1 MRNIYILT
9 LSIFIH
15 LNAQTPPD
23 LNWSL
28 NPKNG
33 PTSGSFTV
41 SEVIFDKVSSEFNS
55 LPITIGNFSST
66 GNFIFGNDAALDFF
80 EEAIGENLNT
90 FIAKHDENDEVL
102 WVKKLY
108 GDGGFIPTA
117 AIAVGNFFYVVGE
130 LNGTIDFNPAS
141 GTANRTSISEKNLV
155 IAKYDLNG
163 FYVNSKL
170 IGGSGLVSAHKIVNN
185 GSKLAIIGEL
195 EGTVDFDPNSGVYNI
210 SSSGE
215 KDGYVS
221 VFSTNLAHQWTQQYG
236 DIGTDAIKDVA
247 IDGNSVLATATVQS
261 TGIECGP
268 YPDPNS
274 FLGEYILTITDPGI
288 LESVTFGDSATI
300 DVVALNNALGGTLS
314 DWGLVGSATDNGW
327 GGPDMKLYE
336 TSVNI
341 YELYANLSDEEMKF
355 RFNDNWAQEYGD
367 DGADGSLNSG
377 GANIVIP
384 QYGVY
389 HIKMDLNTNL
399 YTIERVFSSE
409 TITLSDSGNNSRSFI
424 PSSIYPDLGA
434 FNAPQVTI
442 DFDSCGTLSIE
453 DTNTNI
459 GCVSNTFIGTADLIN
474 TYDQTNDNSFSI
486 QFYDDIYSDC
496 GVQELAKMT
505 FTKIGAPIIS
515 QTSPTD
521 PTLVALD
528 GTYQSNLVAYDITN
542 GLEFSTPIGSQIETP
557 LALINNDL
565 HIGAAGE
572 IFVVGSYQ
580 GENRFLT
587 YNNVRSDLEGGNNYL
602 QGYSLFMS
610 KFESIYSKVENLN
623 ANLAT
628 FGQSGFSIIG
638 SATNEVQMYL
648 GSADGTTSEY
658 YQYLNQG
665 EIYFSN
671 NGVVYG
677 YDGTVDNQVLYP
689 LNSGGQGINIDEA
702 GIYYISVN
710 STNGEFI
717 LEKIPDL
724 IMSEYEPIKFVSNI
738 STEQEFNIFSE
749 INEENNSL
757 TITYP
762 SVGLSLGVDGNAV
775 QDLPPDT
782 YDQPYSLISEI
793 SLTDYQI
800 LWEKAGPPVL
810 YLSGCELISSTEGI
824 FYLHYNG
831 GDLDP
836 RADSEDI
843 VDSSFQKISGYT
855 LDGEYGSSFAYNP
868 RINTFYYYDVHNLI
882 SSDGSKYF
890 VGHNR
895 AGLDFNNDNN
905 LDIDASPVGSRSFYI
920 RKYNSANELMW
931 MKSIENLSDINPTN
945 VSIYATAEDSQN
957 NLLLYGKYYG
967 DLYFDSSS
975 SNGLLSNP
983 TTTFRYF
990 MAKYSPNGDLIWA
1003 KDWVND
1009 TTQDFGSIASRHKF
1023 IFDNDDNMY
1032 FLATLYSNENADPI
1046 DIDPRDESAYY
1057 INFDEANT
1065 WHTAII
1071 KFDSDLNIIYG
1082 KLMDSKIGPG
1092 RIFSGLDNGIAV
1104 NNEVLQYQY
1113 VTLGNFNWGSEEG
1126 AYLIDVDTSEENEIL
1141 VESYGKEVLVN
1152 YNLDGE
1158 YISHH
1163 VLVSELNDP
1172 ELPYHTRISRPS
1184 VDEEGNIYTKTIYYY
1199 PLADGGYTRPMII
1212 RKYNPNYELQWQKA
1226 VSNNDLNIAVQHP
1239 VELQSSGLI
1248 FIMNSYRNYLDLA
1261 DFNFDKIYADTEN
1274 SSGTAIIALSSD
1286 NGELV
1291 YLKNYPNNTT
1301 RVDFSVSDEELLVS
1315 GNYTNQLELDFDS
1328 NAVNY
1333 TAYNGSSEQFY
1344 ASYLFSETLGVD
1356 SNISEINWTVYPNP
1370 TSDTITIQINSF
1382 DFCELYNTLG
1392 QKILVSKSR
1401 DISLSDLKAGLYF
1414 VKVFDKSGSEFTKK
1428 IIKK

>member
-33 PTSGSFTV
+33 PTSGAFTV

-55 LPITIGNFSST
+55 LPITIGTFSRT
-66 GNFIFGNDAALDFF
+66 GNFNYGNDAALDFF

-185 GSKLAIIGEL
+185 GNKLAIIGEL

-221 VFSTNLAHQWTQQYG
+221 VFSTNLAHQWTQKYG

-247 IDGNSVLATATVQS
+247 IDGNYVYATATVQS
-261 TGIECGP
+261 TGPYCSNDSSIDTNQIATNYTAYPSTSIDAAGDAPVFDVVLTPLGNSTYGIESGWGP
-268 YPDPNS
+268 NFVSYIT
-274 FLGEYILTITDPGI
+274 GEQAFSGLYTYSGTITI
-288 LESVTFGDSATI
+288 NE
-300 DVVALNNALGGTLS
+300 
-314 DWGLVGSATDNGW
+314 
-327 GGPDMKLYE
+327 
-336 TSVNI
+336 
-341 YELYANLSDEEMKF
+341 
-355 RFNDNWAQEYGD
+355 
-367 DGADGSLNSG
+367 
-377 GANIVIP
+377 
-384 QYGVY
+384 
-389 HIKMDLNTNL
+389 DL
-399 YTIERVFSSE
+399 
-409 TITLSDSGNNSRSFI
+409 
-424 PSSIYPDLGA
+424 
-434 FNAPQVTI
+434 TI
-442 DFDSCGTLSIE
+442 DFVGDEAWATGGSGELSPCDFSLSYTLSQNLF
-453 DTNTNI
+453 T
-459 GCVSNTFIGTADLIN
+459 SNFTVDVVLIPNELSTPDPDL
-474 TYDQTNDNSFSI
+474 T
-486 QFYDDIYSDC
+486 
-496 GVQELAKMT
+496 V
-505 FTKIGAPIIS
+505 
-515 QTSPTD
+515 
-521 PTLVALD
+521 VALD
-528 GTYQSNLVAYDITN
+528 GTYQSNLVVCNITN
-542 GLEFSTPIGSQIETP
+542 GEVQSSTPIGSQIETP

-602 QGYSLFMS
+602 LGYSLFMS

-628 FGQSGFSIIG
+628 FGQSGYSIIG
-638 SATNEVQMYL
+638 SATNEVQMYF
-648 GSADGTTSEY
+648 GSAESTTSEY

-665 EIYFSN
+665 EIYFSYT
-671 NGVVYG
+671 GTVL
-677 YDGTVDNQVLYP
+677 GTVDNQVLSP

-710 STNGEFI
+710 ITNGEFI

-762 SVGLSLGVDGNAV
+762 SQGVSLGIDGNYV
-775 QDLPPDT
+775 EDLPPDT
-782 YDQPYSLISEI
+782 YDYLYSLISEI

-800 LWEKAGPPVL
+800 LWEKAGPPVR

-824 FYLHYNG
+824 FYLHNNS

-843 VDSSFQKISGYT
+843 VDSGFQKISKYT
-855 LDGEYGSSFAYNP
+855 LDGEYDSSFAYNP
-868 RINTFYYYDVHNLI
+868 RINAFSYNTVHNLI
-882 SSDGSKYF
+882 SPDGSKYF

-905 LDIDASPVGSRSFYI
+905 LDIDATPVGSRSFYI
-920 RKYNSANELMW
+920 RKYNSENEFMW
-931 MKSIENLSDINPTN
+931 MKSIENFSDINPTAVN
-945 VSIYATAEDSQN
+945 VRATAEDSQN
-957 NLLLYGKYYG
+957 NLLLHGSYYG

-1009 TTQDFGSIASRHKF
+1009 TTQDFGTISSHKF

-1046 DIDPRDESAYY
+1046 NIDPRDESAYY

-1082 KLMDSKIGPG
+1082 KLMDSKIGRG
-1092 RIFSGLDNGIAV
+1092 RIFSGLDNGLAV

-1113 VTLGNFNWGSEEG
+1113 ITLGNFNWGSEEG
-1126 AYLIDVDTSEENEIL
+1126 AYLIDVDISEENEIL

-1212 RKYNPNYELQWQKA
+1212 RKYSPSYELQWQKA
-1226 VSNNDLNIAVQHP
+1226 VSNNDLNRAAMHP

-1248 FIMNSYRNYLDLA
+1248 FIMNSYINYLDLA
-1261 DFNFDKIYADTEN
+1261 DFNLNKIYADTEN
-1274 SSGTAIIALSSD
+1274 SWGTAIIALSSD

-1291 YLKNYPNNTT
+1291 YLKNYPNNTS

-1344 ASYLFSETLGVD
+1344 ASYLLSETLGVD

-1382 DFCELYNTLG
+1382 DFCELYNNLG

-1414 VKVFDKSGSEFTKK
+1414 VKVFDKSGREFTKK